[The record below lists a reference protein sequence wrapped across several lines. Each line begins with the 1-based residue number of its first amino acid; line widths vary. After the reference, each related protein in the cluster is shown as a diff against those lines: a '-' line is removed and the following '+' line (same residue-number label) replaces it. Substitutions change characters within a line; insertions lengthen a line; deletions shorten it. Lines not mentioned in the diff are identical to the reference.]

1 MPAPRLSVIM
11 PTGDVIAASPGR
23 EVFERVLASVA
34 FADELIVV
42 DSESQDATCAV
53 AAAHGARIVVHPYQN
68 SLKLQKQV
76 ALQHATGDWI
86 LWVDADEVL
95 PPALAA
101 EICAAIVAPAAPG
114 VPNAWR
120 IARQH
125 VFAGR
130 ILRHAGEDAP
140 LRLWRRGE
148 GHWDGVEND
157 EFYVVAPPIG
167 TFATPLEHY
176 STARLADRLRKMA
189 FFAPAHAA
197 TLPLP
202 PTPDYGPRDVWH
214 RLLRPPLQR
223 FYGVYW
229 VERGHRDGIRGLI
242 WALLCSVNE
251 FFIHALLW
259 ERAQAAPPPAAAAG
273 GSEDAR

>member
-1 MPAPRLSVIM
+1 M
-11 PTGDVIAASPGR
+11 PTGEVIAGSPGLA
-23 EVFERVLASVA
+23 VFERVLASIA
-34 FADELIVV
+34 FADEIIVV
-42 DSESQDATCAV
+42 DSESRDETRAV
-53 AAAHGARIVVHPYQN
+53 AAAHGARVVVHPYRN

-76 ALQHATGDWI
+76 ALEHATGDWV

-95 PPALAA
+95 PAALAA
-101 EICAAIVAPAAPG
+101 EIRAAIAAPPSPG
-114 VPNAWR
+114 AANAWR
-120 IARQH
+120 ILRQH
-125 VFAGR
+125 VFAGQV
-130 ILRHAGEDAP
+130 LRHAGEDAP

-148 GHWDGVEND
+148 GHWEGLEND
-157 EFYVVAPPIG
+157 EFYVVDPPLA

-202 PTPDYGPRDVWH
+202 PSPDYGPREVWR

-223 FYGVYW
+223 FYGAYW
-229 VERGHRDGIRGLI
+229 VAGGYKDGIRGLI

-251 FFIHALLW
+251 LYIYCLLW
-259 ERAQAAPPPAAAAG
+259 ERAQPEPPLAARSASAAG
-273 GSEDAR
+273 GEAHQ